1 MNRWTSWASN
11 IQPHRKGLTVD
22 LGPMRLVIIA
32 EKNGKPALKAARRGV
47 EQAVQALCEVSKFWG
62 ELKKPAPEI
71 RAEGYP
77 RIIRLMVEAC
87 QMTGDDTL
95 TPMAAVAGA
104 ISDAAAEA
112 AQMEGAE
119 KVVVENRGDIA
130 VKVSGGA
137 SARIGVKASI
147 KAQRCSF
154 TIKVDGGSGIG
165 GVATS
170 GIGGI
175 GFTKGMAS
183 AAVALASTG
192 ALADACST
200 ILGNAT
206 LDENSPVVWKLA
218 EELDPLTD
226 LKGQLVTYEV
236 GRLTWKSKIRAVK
249 NGIRKV
255 EELRSRGILKGG
267 IIVVKEFFAMAPRT
281 IAKVED
287 KNLHQIAL

>member
-1 MNRWTSWASN
+1 
-11 IQPHRKGLTVD
+11 
-22 LGPMRLVIIA
+22 
-32 EKNGKPALKAARRGV
+32 
-47 EQAVQALCEVSKFWG
+47 
-62 ELKKPAPEI
+62 
-71 RAEGYP
+71 
-77 RIIRLMVEAC
+77 
-87 QMTGDDTL
+87 MTGDDTL

-112 AQMEGAE
+112 AQLEGAE

-170 GIGGI
+170 GIGGM
-175 GFTKGMAS
+175 GFTKGIAS

-226 LKGQLVTYEV
+226 LKGQLVTHRV
-236 GRLTWKSKIRAVK
+236 GRLTWESKVRAVK
-249 NGIRKV
+249 KGIRKV
-255 EELRSRGILKGG
+255 EELRGRGILKGG
-267 IIVVKEFFAMAPRT
+267 IIVVEEFFAMAPRA

-287 KNLHQIAL
+287 ENLHQVVL